1 MVKMKGGTIMNKEF
15 YVLNRKKLME
25 AIEDNSVVI
34 MFAGEAPHMSADA
47 SYDFVPNRNFLYL
60 TGIDKE
66 KVILMITKAKGKVEE
81 TLFIEKSDPVMAK
94 WIGERISK
102 EEATE
107 ASGVEKIQLLDNFD
121 STVNMLGFANYE
133 NLYLDLERRSWDAM
147 QSTSQLFAR
156 SIAEKYPAFKV
167 KNIYNLIR
175 DMRMAKSAGEIDCI
189 KQAIGITYEGIKSL
203 MQNAKPGMLE
213 YELEAYFD
221 FELKRRGVKKHAFH
235 TIAASGVNGTVL
247 HYVDNNSRIGDND
260 LVLFDLGAQY
270 NYYCADIT
278 RTFPVTGK
286 FTERQKAVY
295 NVVLK
300 ALDETTRAIKPGVP
314 FTELNEV
321 CKNVLIEGCK
331 SLGLIKEDSEISKY
345 YYHGVSHYLGLDTH
359 DVGTRDVE
367 LKPGMVLTVEP
378 GLYIEEEKIGIRIE
392 DDVAVTENGYEIL
405 SKDIIRTAEEIE
417 EFMKK

>member
-1 MVKMKGGTIMNKEF
+1 MNKEF
-15 YVLNRKKLME
+15 YVLNRQKLMQD
-25 AIEDNSVVI
+25 IEDNSAVI

-66 KVILMITKAKGKVEE
+66 QVILIMTKHNGKVEE
-81 TLFIEKSDPVMAK
+81 TLFIEKSDPIMAK
-94 WIGERISK
+94 WVGERISK
-102 EEATE
+102 EEAIE
-107 ASGVEKIQLLDNFD
+107 ISGVEKIQFLDSFD
-121 STVNMLGFANYE
+121 GFVNMLGFGNYE
-133 NLYLDLERRSWDAM
+133 NLYLDLERRSWTSL
-147 QSTSQLFAR
+147 QSIPQLFAKN
-156 SIAEKYPAFKV
+156 IAEKYPSFRI
-167 KNIYNLIR
+167 KNIYNDIR
-175 DMRMAKSAGEIDCI
+175 DMRMIKSDGELDCI
-189 KQAIGITYEGIKSL
+189 KKAVDITYEGIKTMML
-203 MQNAKPGMLE
+203 NAKPGMVE

-247 HYVDNNSRIGDND
+247 HYVDNNSKIGDDD
-260 LVLFDLGAQY
+260 LILFDLGAQY
-270 NYYCADIT
+270 NYYCGDIS

-286 FTERQKAVY
+286 FTERQRAVY

-300 ALDETTRAIKPGVP
+300 ALTETTKAVKPGIP
-314 FTELNEV
+314 FSKLNEV

-345 YYHGVSHYLGLDTH
+345 YYHGVSHFLGLDTH
-359 DVGTRDVE
+359 DVGARDVD

-392 DDVAVTENGYEIL
+392 DNVVVTEMGYEVL